1 MEGKFPKPRGPDA
14 SRSRT
19 SARDGRHR
27 RGGVGVP

>member
-1 MEGKFPKPRGPDA
+1 MEGTFPKPRGPDA

-27 RGGVGVP
+27 R